1 MGRMGKTT
9 RVENRDETT
18 TGERTRGKHLWGET
32 SCYRCSEMSGILFRD
47 TKVSWGVCTRR
58 VRLEE
63 GLTNIE
69 VIKHTLIPVHSKK
82 ACEKRDSS

>member
-1 MGRMGKTT
+1 
-9 RVENRDETT
+9 
-18 TGERTRGKHLWGET
+18 
-32 SCYRCSEMSGILFRD
+32 MSGILFWD

-82 ACEKRDSS
+82 PVKSETAAEL

>member
-1 MGRMGKTT
+1 
-9 RVENRDETT
+9 
-18 TGERTRGKHLWGET
+18 
-32 SCYRCSEMSGILFRD
+32 MSGILFRD

-69 VIKHTLIPVHSKK
+69 VIKHTLIPVHSK
-82 ACEKRDSS
+82 S